1 MKANSG
7 PELLQRRD
15 RTIPRFTMK
24 YWNDHRAW
32 LSSCLFH
39 TIALLVIAWLY
50 RPVSR
55 GTQGEL
61 DRPVGIAVVHQT
73 GRGSDYFLMGGSSAS
88 ASQDSAKASEKLA
101 TVEVDTP
108 GATSLEELVADLLPN
123 ETTANG
129 DGSGQNALGEGT
141 AGTGTGNLSGSGP
154 GAGKGIN
161 QTTTTFLGVEGTGA
175 SFVYVLDRSDSM
187 NTQSGAP
194 LYLAKKELLQSIES
208 LNPGNQFQVVFYN
221 ESPSPLAGA
230 RGGRNRL
237 LSADKT
243 EKGRA
248 TQFVRNVIAS
258 GGTEHIPALRTGLS
272 YGPEVLFFMTDG
284 DLPGITQSEMD
295 DIQERA
301 SRTGTT
307 IHTIQFRSGPPET
320 DGGWIRALAE
330 RNRGKYRYVNVD
342 ELKVD

>member
-1 MKANSG
+1 MTTKPG

-15 RTIPRFTMK
+15 RSIPRFTMK

-32 LSSCLFH
+32 VSSCVFH
-39 TIALLVIAWLY
+39 TLALLLISWLF
-50 RPVSR
+50 RPTSR
-55 GTQGEL
+55 GTQGEM

-73 GRGSDYFLMGGSSAS
+73 GRGSDYFLMGGAS
-88 ASQDSAKASEKLA
+88 AATSRDSATASEKMA
-101 TVEVDTP
+101 AVDVDTP
-108 GATSLEELVADLLPN
+108 GAASLEELVADLLPK
-123 ETTANG
+123 ESATNG
-129 DGSGQNALGEGT
+129 NGSGDSALGEGI
-141 AGTGTGNLSGSGP
+141 AGTGTGKLSGSGP
-154 GAGKGIN
+154 GAGKGLN

-187 NTQSGAP
+187 NTQGGAP
-194 LYLAKKELLQSIES
+194 LFLAKRELLQSIES
-208 LNPGNQFQVVFYN
+208 LTPGNQFQVVFYN
-221 ESPSPLAGA
+221 ESPSPLSGA

-248 TQFVRNVIAS
+248 AQFVRNVIAS

-301 SRTGTT
+301 ARAGTT
-307 IHTIQFRSGPPET
+307 IHTIQFRSGPAET

-342 ELKVD
+342 ELKVE